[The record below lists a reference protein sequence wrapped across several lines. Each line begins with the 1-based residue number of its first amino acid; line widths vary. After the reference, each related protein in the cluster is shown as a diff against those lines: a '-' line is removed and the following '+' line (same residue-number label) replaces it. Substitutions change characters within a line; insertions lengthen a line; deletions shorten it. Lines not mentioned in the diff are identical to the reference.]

1 MNSITQSNS
10 IFPTKYGVVSTTRG
24 EVCGYLHEIISNF
37 FSTVRG
43 MLFDEKGF
51 RFCRK
56 ERCTEVFFKA
66 DISLCA
72 EKLDLQQ
79 VVKYGAVFY
88 LAAAMLLL
96 TAGICNRQPQP
107 LSFDESSVAPASLL
121 PTVLPVPTMDRSVE
135 AATPNA
141 VFKPAAVAQSATVS
155 AEPAEPELPFEEH
168 IMQAAQTYQVDP
180 TLIRA
185 IIMAESSYNPRAV
198 SHRGAQGLM
207 QLMPTTA
214 KWLGIRDSF
223 DPAMNIDGGVRYF
236 RRLLDRFDGD
246 VKLALAA
253 YNAGSRYVRKYGGV
267 PPFRATR
274 IYIKKV
280 LHYHHLLQEQMAAG
294 GGNGLTAG

>member
-1 MNSITQSNS
+1 MKTISQSNP
-10 IFPTKYGVVSTTRG
+10 IFPTSCGVVSTTRG
-24 EVCGYLHEIISNF
+24 VICSYLHEIAIKKFYSM
-37 FSTVRG
+37 RG
-43 MLFDEKGF
+43 TLFDEEGF
-51 RFCRK
+51 RFYRK
-56 ERCTEVFFKA
+56 ENYANVFIKA
-66 DISLCA
+66 DFTSCTQR
-72 EKLDLQQ
+72 LDLQQ
-79 VVKYGAVFY
+79 VVKYGAVLY
-88 LAAAMLLL
+88 LVAALLFV
-96 TAGICNRQPQP
+96 TAGICSRPVRSTPYPGRAWTPMAP
-107 LSFDESSVAPASLL
+107 LLMMPAVSRTADADASSERAASG
-121 PTVLPVPTMDRSVE
+121 RIAI
-135 AATPNA
+135 AAL
-141 VFKPAAVAQSATVS
+141 
-155 AEPAEPELPFEEH
+155 EPAEPALPFEAH
-168 IMQAAQTYQVDP
+168 IVQAAQTYQVDP

-214 KWLGIRDSF
+214 RWLGIEDSF

-280 LHYHHLLQEQMAAG
+280 LHYHRLLQEQIAVG
-294 GGNGLTAG
+294 GGGGLTTG

>member
-1 MNSITQSNS
+1 
-10 IFPTKYGVVSTTRG
+10 
-24 EVCGYLHEIISNF
+24 
-37 FSTVRG
+37 
-43 MLFDEKGF
+43 
-51 RFCRK
+51 
-56 ERCTEVFFKA
+56 
-66 DISLCA
+66 
-72 EKLDLQQ
+72 
-79 VVKYGAVFY
+79 
-88 LAAAMLLL
+88 
-96 TAGICNRQPQP
+96 
-107 LSFDESSVAPASLL
+107 
-121 PTVLPVPTMDRSVE
+121 
-135 AATPNA
+135 
-141 VFKPAAVAQSATVS
+141 
-155 AEPAEPELPFEEH
+155 LPFEEF

>member
-1 MNSITQSNS
+1 MDTITQSYQ
-10 IFPTKYGVVSTTRG
+10 IFPTKCGVVSTARG
-24 EVCGYLHEIISNF
+24 ELCGYLHEIISKIF
-37 FSTVRG
+37 YALYG
-43 MLFDEKGF
+43 MLFDKRGF
-51 RFCRK
+51 RYFRK
-56 ERCTEVFFKA
+56 ESNITVFFKA

-72 EKLDLQQ
+72 QKLDLQQ
-79 VVKYGAVFY
+79 TIKYGAVLY
-88 LAAAMLLL
+88 LVAATFLL
-96 TAGICNRQPQP
+96 TAGICNRLNAFPFQEP
-107 LSFDESSVAPASLL
+107 SM
-121 PTVLPVPTMDRSVE
+121 VLTAPVPDLPDGADVADTAIEQAAIDQSTAASPESV
-135 AATPNA
+135 
-141 VFKPAAVAQSATVS
+141 
-155 AEPAEPELPFEEH
+155 EPELPFEDH

-214 KWLGIRDSF
+214 KWLGIQDSF

-236 RRLLDRFDGD
+236 KKLLDRFDGD

-267 PPFRATR
+267 PPFKATR

-280 LHYHHLLQEQMAAG
+280 LHYHRMLQDRLAAG
-294 GGNGLTAG
+294 GGNGLIAG